1 MLLQSEPDAP
11 YTVYG
16 STVLP
21 EQGDQKM
28 DIKFTREYEGGYGVR
43 IDGAV
48 VGYIER
54 AMEGEGWT
62 FEGRIF
68 GRISEAKATIRYEL
82 GN

>member
-1 MLLQSEPDAP
+1 MN
-11 YTVYG
+11 
-16 STVLP
+16 
-21 EQGDQKM
+21 
-28 DIKFTREYEGGYGVR
+28 IKFTREYEGGYGVR

-54 AMEGEGWT
+54 ANDSAGWT

-68 GRISEAKATIRYEL
+68 GRISEAKATIRYEM

>member
-1 MLLQSEPDAP
+1 
-11 YTVYG
+11 
-16 STVLP
+16 
-21 EQGDQKM
+21 M

-48 VGYIER
+48 VCYIER

>member
-1 MLLQSEPDAP
+1 
-11 YTVYG
+11 
-16 STVLP
+16 
-21 EQGDQKM
+21 M

-54 AMEGEGWT
+54 ANDSAGWT